1 MQNGNDDFFF
11 DAINDDVVEDE
22 APEGEHPTQM
32 SYASLEDMMES
43 EDFNKPI
50 QIPVD
55 KSIAEVIIM
64 IIKYSLIHSLS
75 LTGIIDL
82 FNMINCVFAQPVL
95 PNTRYLIDKLFYPKK
110 CTKFHAICTECG
122 AYIGQF

>member
-1 MQNGNDDFFF
+1 MKHILQNGNDDFFF
-11 DAINDDVVEDE
+11 DAINDDEVEDE

-82 FNMINCVFAQPVL
+82 FNIINCVFAQPVL
-95 PNTRYLIDKLFYPKK
+95 PDTRYEGCSKNKVTLWFSQKILIY
-110 CTKFHAICTECG
+110 
-122 AYIGQF
+122 